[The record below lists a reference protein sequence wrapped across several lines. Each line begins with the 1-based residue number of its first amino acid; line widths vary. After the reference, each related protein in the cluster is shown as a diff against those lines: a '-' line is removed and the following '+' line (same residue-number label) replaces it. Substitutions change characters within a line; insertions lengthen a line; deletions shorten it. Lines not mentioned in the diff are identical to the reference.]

1 MEEGVIMQTLTQV
14 FYNKLCD
21 SPEGYLQSTNGR
33 KAIADMAKRI
43 KRIDGH
49 IECKYFLNL
58 LIGSYAIDI

>member
-1 MEEGVIMQTLTQV
+1 MEEGIIMQTLTQL

-33 KAIADMAKRI
+33 NTIANMAKRI
-43 KRIDGH
+43 KRIEGRL
-49 IECKYFLNL
+49 ECKYFLNL